1 MSPPPKFKDSPVEFD
16 QHLLFPTNIF
26 DLLPAGHDCFVYE
39 TLFQSLDTSAVEKKY
54 HHLGQHAYP
63 PKLIVSIL
71 IYAYSHGVFSSREI
85 ERRCRQD
92 LAFMYISQMNCPNFR
107 VLGDF
112 RKDNLSFFHDCFK
125 QSVKLAMEL
134 QMASLGHISLDGS
147 KFKANSSKHKAM
159 SYGRLKAKEAELSA
173 GIDELI
179 KKANQHDQEENDLY
193 KEANGY
199 TIPEDLQFKQER
211 LKKIK
216 AAKEALEKREKAL
229 NPDAPIDDKKQ
240 ISFADH
246 DARMMMK
253 KGCCEYSYNP
263 QISVDADHQIIV
275 GQHVSQHANDVQ
287 EVEPAL
293 AALAEATDGAAVDKM
308 SMDNG
313 YFSGPNLHAVAVR
326 DIDGYIA
333 TDKTEKP
340 AEESLV
346 CSDRKFVKADFI
358 YDAQAD
364 EFICPAKERLIS
376 KPESKAKRKSY
387 RASKAVCK
395 ECPYRSRCSNSKK
408 EAGRVIRT
416 DRFESI
422 RQAMNQKMETAEA
435 KTVYERRK
443 VIAEPPFGQIK
454 NSGFR
459 SFSLRGKEKVA
470 AEFSLVCTAHNMKK
484 FAKAAST
491 GSIRL
496 DDLKKVKKA
505 A

>member
-1 MSPPPKFKDSPVEFD
+1 MPPPPKFKDSPVEFD

-26 DLLPAGHDCFVYE
+26 DLLPKDHDCFVYE
-39 TLFQSLDTSAVEKKY
+39 TILQNIDTSEVEKKY

-63 PKLIVSIL
+63 PKLIVAIM

-125 QSVKLAMEL
+125 QSVKLAIEL
-134 QMASLGHISLDGS
+134 KMASLGHISLDGS

-173 GIDELI
+173 EVDELI
-179 KKANQHDQEENDLY
+179 KKANQCDQDEDDAY
-193 KEANGY
+193 KKDNGY
-199 TIPEDLQFKQER
+199 SIPEDLQYKEER

-216 AAKEALEKREKAL
+216 AAKKALEEREQAL
-229 NPDAPIDDKKQ
+229 NPDQPIDDKKQ

-246 DARMMMK
+246 DARMMSK
-253 KGCCEYSYNP
+253 KGYCEYSYNP
-263 QISVDADHQIIV
+263 QISVDADNQIIV
-275 GQHVSQHANDVQ
+275 GQHVSQNANDIQ

-293 AALAEATDGAAVDKM
+293 QALSEATDGAAVDKW

-313 YFSGPNLHAVAVR
+313 YFSGPNLHAV
-326 DIDGYIA
+326 DKHGIDGYIA
-333 TDKTEKP
+333 TDREEKP
-340 AEESLV
+340 AGCDLEQT
-346 CSDRKFVKADFI
+346 DRKFVKADFE
-358 YDAQAD
+358 YDAEAD
-364 EFICPAKERLIS
+364 VFICPNGEKLIS
-376 KPESKAKRKSY
+376 NPVSKAKRKSY
-387 RASKAVCK
+387 RASKDICK
-395 ECPYRSRCSNSKK
+395 ECPYRSRCSGSKK
-408 EAGRVIRT
+408 TAGKIIRT
-416 DRFESI
+416 DKFEPA
-422 RQAMNQKMETAEA
+422 RQAMNKKMATEEA
-435 KTVYERRK
+435 KEIYERRK

-454 NSGFR
+454 SSGFR
-459 SFSLRGKEKVA
+459 SFSLRGIDKVE
-470 AEFSLVCTAHNMKK
+470 AEFSLVCTAHNFKK
-484 FAKAAST
+484 FVKATST

-496 DDLKKVKKA
+496 EDLKEVKKA

>member
-26 DLLPAGHDCFVYE
+26 DLLPKGHDCFVYE
-39 TLFQSLDTSAVEKKY
+39 VIFQGIDTSEVEKKY

-63 PKLIVSIL
+63 PKLIVAIL

-134 QMASLGHISLDGS
+134 KLASLGHISLDGS

-159 SYGRLKAKEAELSA
+159 SYGRLKTKEVELSA
-173 GIDELI
+173 EIDELI
-179 KKANQHDQEENDLY
+179 KKASQCDQEENDTY

-199 TIPEDLQFKQER
+199 SIPEDLQFKEER

-216 AAKEALEKREKAL
+216 AAKKALEEREKAL
-229 NPDAPIDDKKQ
+229 NPDEPIDDKKQ

-246 DARMMMK
+246 DARMMSK
-253 KGCCEYSYNP
+253 KGYCDYSYNA
-263 QISVDADHQIIV
+263 QINVDADHQIIV
-275 GQHVSQHANDVQ
+275 GQHISQRANDVQ

-293 AALAEATDGAAVDKM
+293 QALADAIDDAVVGKW

-313 YFSGPNLHAVAVR
+313 YFSGPNLHAV
-326 DIDGYIA
+326 DKHGIDSYIA
-333 TDKTEKP
+333 TDREEKP
-340 AEESLV
+340 ATDDLED
-346 CSDRKFVKADFI
+346 SDRKFVKADFTYEI
-358 YDAQAD
+358 ESDV
-364 EFICPAKERLIS
+364 FICPAGEQMVTD
-376 KPESKAKRKSY
+376 PASKAKRKSY
-387 RASKAVCK
+387 RANKDVCK
-395 ECPYRSRCSNSKK
+395 KCPYRFRCSGSKK
-408 EAGRVIRT
+408 SAGRVIRT
-416 DRFESI
+416 DKFEVA
-422 RQAMNQKMETAEA
+422 RQAMNKKMETTEA
-435 KTVYERRK
+435 KNVYERRK

-459 SFSLRGKEKVA
+459 GFSLRGREKVE
-470 AEFSLVCTAHNMKK
+470 AEFSLVCTAHNFKK
-484 FAKAAST
+484 FVKAAST

-496 DDLKKVKKA
+496 EDLKKVKKA

>member
-16 QHLLFPTNIF
+16 QHLLFPTNVF
-26 DLLPAGHDCFVYE
+26 DLLPKDHDCFIYE
-39 TLFQSLDTSAVEKKY
+39 SIFQNINTSEVEKKY

-63 PKLIVSIL
+63 PKLIVAIL

-125 QSVKLAMEL
+125 QSVKLAIEL
-134 QMASLGHISLDGS
+134 KMASLGHISLDGS

-173 GIDELI
+173 EVDELI
-179 KKANQHDQEENDLY
+179 KKASQCDQEEDDAY
-193 KEANGY
+193 KATNGY
-199 TIPEDLQFKQER
+199 SIPEDLQFKEER

-216 AAKEALEKREKAL
+216 EAKKALEEREKAL
-229 NPDAPIDDKKQ
+229 NPDKPIDDKKQ

-246 DARMMMK
+246 DARVMSK
-253 KGCCEYSYNP
+253 KGYCEYSYNA
-263 QISVDADHQIIV
+263 QITVDSDNQIIV

-293 AALAEATDGAAVDKM
+293 RALSGATDGAAVDKW

-313 YFSGPNLHAVAVR
+313 YFSGSNLHTVER
-326 DIDGYIA
+326 HEIDAYIA
-333 TDKTEKP
+333 TDKAEKP
-340 AEESLV
+340 AADDLES
-346 CSDRKFVKADFI
+346 SDRKFVKADFA
-358 YDAQAD
+358 YDSEAD
-364 EFICPAKERLIS
+364 VFICPAGEKLVTNPAS
-376 KPESKAKRKSY
+376 KSKRKSY
-387 RASKAVCK
+387 RANKTVCR
-395 ECPYRSRCSNSKK
+395 ECPYRRNCSDSKK

-416 DRFESI
+416 DKFEKA
-422 RQAMNQKMETAEA
+422 RQAMNKKMETAGA
-435 KTVYERRK
+435 KAIYERRK

-454 NSGFR
+454 ESGFR
-459 SFSLRGKEKVA
+459 GFSLRGKEKVS
-470 AEFSLVCTAHNMKK
+470 AEFSLVCTAHNIKK
-484 FAKAAST
+484 FVKAAST
-491 GSIRL
+491 RSIRL
-496 DDLKKVKKA
+496 EDLKEAKKA